1 MNYIDPNDLFRCLV
15 TEVRSGTDFSTSS
28 LIATIL
34 ATTARSGLVGIPHA
48 VLVDVPLG
56 FEFLEEAA
64 EVLVTCS
71 LAQGFKNARAA
82 FNDERLRLE
91 VRTQTASMPSG
102 MSGDANGRDKDELAI
117 FGVIERYCVFCIRRH
132 ARLNCVTFQ
141 FC

>member
-1 MNYIDPNDLFRCLV
+1 MSYIDPNDLFRCLV
-15 TEVRSGTDFSTSS
+15 TEVRYGTDFSTSP

-34 ATTARSGLVGIPHA
+34 AATARSGLVGIPHA

-64 EVLVTCS
+64 EVLVNCS
-71 LAQGFKNARAA
+71 LVQVFENVRAA

-91 VRTQTASMPSG
+91 VRTASKPSG
-102 MSGDANGRDKDELAI
+102 MSGDANGSDNGELAI

-132 ARLNCVTFQ
+132 VRLNCLLFQ
-141 FC
+141 LC